1 MIYREIILAVFHGKI
16 MPDVDTNNLSWEIT
30 NLILIEKK
38 DFDSTKKVFPM
49 SFKYSMQYIQP
60 EHLYRGLLIVVKGQR
75 RSMNSSQ

>member
-49 SFKYSMQYIQP
+49 SFKYSMQ
-60 EHLYRGLLIVVKGQR
+60 
-75 RSMNSSQ
+75 